1 MRYKV
6 HRKIKMCAIISFNK
20 VMSIDI
26 LSFYTAI
33 FMWSK
38 QISNTINKLIYIYC
52 FCNNTF
58 NDYYLIDFCSIFA
71 ISFGVQTYMYKY
83 SQKMFFF
90 LALLNGQ
97 EARNIID
104 QLVTFL
110 SSDTS
115 EAKCESECHTL
126 IANPQSTLQHLC
138 PFMCHL

>member
-1 MRYKV
+1 M
-6 HRKIKMCAIISFNK
+6 
-20 VMSIDI
+20 
-26 LSFYTAI
+26 
-33 FMWSK
+33 
-38 QISNTINKLIYIYC
+38 INYLVA
-52 FCNNTF
+52 FC
-58 NDYYLIDFCSIFA
+58 LIFA
-71 ISFGVQTYMYKY
+71 ISFGVQSYMYKY
-83 SQKMFFF
+83 CLNFSF

-97 EARNIID
+97 EAKNIID